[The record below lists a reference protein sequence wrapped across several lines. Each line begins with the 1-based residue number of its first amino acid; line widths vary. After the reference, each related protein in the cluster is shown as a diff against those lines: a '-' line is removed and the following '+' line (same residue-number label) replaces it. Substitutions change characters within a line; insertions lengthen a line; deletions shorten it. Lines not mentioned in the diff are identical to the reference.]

1 MFVYFNIKHYKT
13 NTKLCFENCLG
24 TGQQQQ
30 SGVIR
35 LQGSGGAMTD
45 KVFPV
50 FSKYQAKRCVM
61 SLSAGQTPLWGTH
74 YGHTYLV
81 VCLSTGFEFW
91 LGIDLAVCVCVCVHW
106 LGTDHGAGPPEPWS
120 QGFAASQIT
129 ILGRE
134 NVFDVYVSSF
144 PLESSPNY
152 LCQKTTFENHFSIC

>member
-91 LGIDLAVCVCVCVHW
+91 LGIDLAVCVCVCVRT
-106 LGTDHGAGPPEPWS
+106 L
-120 QGFAASQIT
+120 
-129 ILGRE
+129 
-134 NVFDVYVSSF
+134 
-144 PLESSPNY
+144 
-152 LCQKTTFENHFSIC
+152 LCQGSPWYEAFSSMVTLSEHQSGQTETEGERMGELE